1 MSIKEIYQTMEYGPA
16 PESNKES
23 VAFLDSHKR
32 KFSLFINGKWTKPS
46 SGEYFES
53 FSPATTQNLAQIAE
67 ANEKDV
73 DDAVKAAKKALK
85 PWVELGGLAELDIC
99 MLSPDKS
106 KNTVVTLQYWNLW
119 TMENLSAKLG
129 TLIFHWSQGIFI
141 IMLVGLN
148 SWIRR

>member
-53 FSPATTQNLAQIAE
+53 FSPATTQKLAQIAE

-85 PWVELGGLAELDIC
+85 ALGRIG
-99 MLSPDKS
+99 
-106 KNTVVTLQYWNLW
+106 W
-119 TMENLSAKLG
+119 TRQS
-129 TLIFHWSQGIFI
+129 
-141 IMLVGLN
+141 
-148 SWIRR
+148 